1 MNSPLS
7 DSPSPKPYLTIRPS
21 SGWAALNV
29 RQLWLFRDLLFTL
42 AQRDIKLRYK
52 QTALGV
58 LWVIIQPLLAAGIL
72 TFVFGKIAD
81 IPPEKDIPPF
91 ILSYAGMLA
100 FQAFSSTITKSSGSL
115 IGNSQLIS
123 KVFFPRLLLPL
134 STVFSTLLDF
144 VVALCIMV
152 VLMVI
157 YRISPT
163 LALLTMPIWLALIL
177 MLALGVGLI
186 AAALTVTYRDVQYIL
201 PVVVTF
207 LTWASPVGYSVALV
221 MEKLSPSVR
230 PWYFVL
236 NPLASLMEAFRW
248 SLLGRGDVPWNYVA
262 YSSLLAVSLFVL
274 GAFSFKKMERKF
286 ADVI

>member
-7 DSPSPKPYLTIRPS
+7 DSPSTKPYLTIRPS

-29 RQLWLFRDLLFTL
+29 HQLWLFRDLLFTL

-58 LWVIIQPLLAAGIL
+58 LWVILQPLLAAGIL
-72 TFVFGKIAD
+72 TFVFGKIANV
-81 IPPEKDIPPF
+81 PPSGNIPPF
-91 ILSYAGMLA
+91 LLSYAGMLA

-144 VVALCIMV
+144 VVALSVMV

-163 LALLTMPIWLALIL
+163 LALLTLPIWLALIL

-201 PVVVTF
+201 PVVVSF
-207 LTWASPVGYSVALV
+207 LTLASPVAYSAAYVIT
-221 MEKLSPSVR
+221 KLSPNVR

-262 YSSLLAVSLFVL
+262 YSSLLAVFLFVL

>member
-7 DSPSPKPYLTIRPS
+7 DSPSTKPYLTIRPS

-42 AQRDIKLRYK
+42 AQRDVKLRYK

-72 TFVFGKIAD
+72 TFVFGKIAA
-81 IPPEKDIPPF
+81 IPPPGKIPYF
-91 ILSYAGMLA
+91 LFSYAGTLA
-100 FQAFSSTITKSSGSL
+100 FGAFSSTITKSSGSL

-134 STVFSTLLDF
+134 SSVFSTLLDF
-144 VVALCIMV
+144 AVALCVMV

-163 LALLTMPIWLALIL
+163 VALLTMPIWLALML

-236 NPLASLMEAFRW
+236 NPLASLIEAFRW
-248 SLLGRGDVPWNYVA
+248 SLLGQGVVPWNYVA